1 MANRVP
7 LVVDTSTLYIKELPT
22 GDNLDL
28 TGSGIVGLS
37 GVGGTSANFSGI
49 VTASAYYVGA
59 TQVIS
64 NGRQLQ
70 NIASLDATTTATIES
85 AIANA
90 PNDFT
95 SLNVS
100 GVTTT
105 ALLNVGV
112 GGTIITTTNTTRV
125 GINST
130 APAYT
135 LDIRGDLNFSGA
147 LYQGGAPFTSGV
159 GIQSGGVIIGTGVT
173 SLNFIGIGN
182 TFKYNVGTNSV
193 DISISGGGTEERT
206 AVSTTSA
213 TSVLSF
219 AAASYRSA
227 SILAQITQG
236 SAYQAGRYLLIHDGT
251 TVTVVEESSIATGSM
266 LGSFNGAINGSN
278 VEFRVTMSSASAA
291 TIVVKSDKIS
301 I

>member
-49 VTASAYYVGA
+49 VTASAYYVDA

-100 GVTTT
+100 GITTT

-135 LDIRGDLNFSGA
+135 LDVGGDLNFSGA
-147 LYQGGAPFTSGV
+147 LYQGGVLFTSGV
-159 GIQSGGVIIGTGVT
+159 GIQSGGVFVGTGVT
-173 SLNFIGIGN
+173 TLNFVGSGN
-182 TFKYNVGTNSV
+182 TFTVSGNTAT
-193 DISISGGGTEERT
+193 ISIAGGGTKET
-206 AVSTTSA
+206 ATVSSTSA
-213 TSVLSF
+213 TTISSF
-219 AAASYRSA
+219 ATASFRSA
-227 SILAQITQG
+227 KARIQITQG
-236 SAYQAGRYLLIHDGT
+236 SAYQVAEVLLIHDGT
-251 TVTVVEESSIATGSM
+251 TVSLVEMASVATGSN
-266 LGSFNGAINGSN
+266 LGSFSGTISGGN
-278 VEFRVTMSSASAA
+278 VLLQVTMVSATSA
-291 TIVVKSDKIS
+291 TIRVVIDKTEV
-301 I
+301 

>member
-49 VTASAYYVGA
+49 VTASAYYVDA

-70 NIASLDATTTATIES
+70 NIASLDATTTATIEN

-105 ALLNVGV
+105 ALLNVGA
-112 GGTIITTTNTTRV
+112 GGTIITTTNTPRV

-130 APAYT
+130 SPAYT
-135 LDIRGDLNFSGA
+135 LDVGGNINFSGS
-147 LYQGGAPFTSGV
+147 LFQGGSAFTSGV
-159 GIQSGGVIIGTGVT
+159 GIQSGGVVIGTGVT
-173 SLNFIGIGN
+173 TLNFVGSGN
-182 TFKYNVGTNSV
+182 TFIVSGSTAT
-193 DISISGGGTEERT
+193 ISIAGGGTKET
-206 AVSTTSA
+206 ATVSSTSPTTI
-213 TSVLSF
+213 TSF
-219 AAASYRSA
+219 AAASFRSA
-227 SILAQITQG
+227 KARIQITQG
-236 SAYQAGRYLLIHDGT
+236 SSYQVAEVLLIHDGT
-251 TVTVVEESSIATGSM
+251 TVSLVELASVATGSN
-266 LGSFNGAINGSN
+266 LGSFSGTISGGD
-278 VEFRVTMSSASAA
+278 VLLRVTMVSATSA
-291 TIVVKSDKIS
+291 TIRVVIDKTEV
-301 I
+301 